1 MCRDRV
7 KARASW
13 EVGRMGSWEI
23 ILCLICTG
31 HVTQVFVTCRDYV
44 FQGQML
50 FFRSRGLTNELVGL
64 FFDGRHEVTVH
75 DWGFEERVWD
85 IMKR

>member
-1 MCRDRV
+1 M
-7 KARASW
+7 
-13 EVGRMGSWEI
+13 
-23 ILCLICTG
+23 
-31 HVTQVFVTCRDYV
+31 FVTCRDYV

-50 FFRSRGLTNELVGL
+50 FFRSRGFTNELVGL

-75 DWGFEERVWD
+75 DWGFEERVRD

>member
-1 MCRDRV
+1 
-7 KARASW
+7 
-13 EVGRMGSWEI
+13 MGSWEI

-31 HVTQVFVTCRDYV
+31 HVTRVFVTCRDYV

-75 DWGFEERVWD
+75 DWGFEERVRD